1 MGCASSVP
9 AEGRVTNAAGA
20 KEAPA
25 KQKGELNDQRLA
37 CEHTNES
44 MQRRRLSSAAVM
56 RTRSSLG
63 SADELLAIQVFLCLM
78 TTTPL
83 AR

>member
-9 AEGRVTNAAGA
+9 AEGRVTNAADA

-25 KQKGELNDQRLA
+25 KQKGDLTEQGLA
-37 CEHTNES
+37 CEHKHES
-44 MQRRRLSSAAVM
+44 TQYQRLSSAAVM
-56 RTRSSLG
+56 SSRSSLG

-78 TTTPL
+78 TTTSL